1 MRSFLFVC
9 FVSASVIACVDKP
22 RGPEPVAAPT
32 APTKDPIT
40 GIAPG
45 AADAGPVSE
54 PRHDHV
60 RLVEKTASEE
70 REVKVPANTQSQ
82 LEACHAKGGGKV
94 RVRITRQGDKRSLAI
109 EPGSSLDPTERHCVL
124 EALQAL
130 RDDEIG
136 GSLGSGATVP
146 ATGFTSLL
154 TVEW

>member
-1 MRSFLFVC
+1 MRTFLVLAC
-9 FVSASVIACVDKP
+9 FISLVACIDKP
-22 RGPEPVAAPT
+22 RGPEPVAPPT

-45 AADAGPVSE
+45 AADAGPASE
-54 PRHDHV
+54 PRNDHV
-60 RLVEKTASEE
+60 RIVEKTPNEE
-70 REVKVPANTQSQ
+70 REVKLPGKAQSQ
-82 LEACHAKGGGKV
+82 LEACHTSGGGKL
-94 RVRITRQGDKRSLAI
+94 RVRITREGEKRSLAI